1 MVVYKDGK
9 YGIINL
15 KNELLYGMTEKR
27 IVGYT
32 NFFSIID
39 SKGEET
45 KLDANLKV
53 IETAK

>member
-1 MVVYKDGK
+1 
-9 YGIINL
+9 
-15 KNELLYGMTEKR
+15 MTEKR
-27 IVGYT
+27 IVGYK